1 MSAKERRTVAENR
14 RARFDYFIEQTF
26 EAGLAL
32 TGSEVKSLRGGR
44 SSIAEAYVTPEGGGL
59 VLINAHIPEFIQAG
73 RFNHAPRRSRG
84 LLLKKREINQLTGAV
99 QREGMALVPL
109 AIVFNER
116 GLAKLVLGLGKGKK
130 NYDKRNT
137 ERDREHNRDMSR
149 LMRNKTL
156 SS

>member
-1 MSAKERRTVAENR
+1 MSVKERRTVAENR

-32 TGSEVKSLRGGR
+32 MGSEVKSLRGGR
-44 SSIAEAYVTPEGGGL
+44 SSIAEAYVTPENGGL
-59 VLINAHIPEFIQAG
+59 VLINAHIPEFVQAG
-73 RFNHAPRRSRG
+73 RFNHAPRRGRA
-84 LLLKKREINQLTGAV
+84 LLLKKREINLLTGAV

-109 AIVFNER
+109 AIIFNER

-130 NYDKRNT
+130 NYDKRDT
-137 ERDREHNRDMSR
+137 ERDREHKRDMSR

-156 SS
+156 A